1 VLFCRGYFVIKKEK
15 IMKVTTGHTVSV
27 HYKGTFPDGT
37 EFDNSRIRGEALS
50 FEVGSGR
57 MIRGFND
64 AVVGMAT
71 GETKTITLQPE
82 TAYGMPEKDAFQNV
96 PKTAFGE
103 DFTFEL
109 GGMIKGNGPQG
120 PFLAKIHEVQ
130 DEEVVLDFNHPLAGK
145 ELNFEIEIVSVDK
158 Q

>member
-1 VLFCRGYFVIKKEK
+1 MLFCRRYFVIKKEK
-15 IMKVTTGHTVSV
+15 IMKVANGHTVSV

-37 EFDNSRIRGEALS
+37 EFDNSHIRGEALS

-64 AVVGMAT
+64 AVVGMSK
-71 GETKTITLQPE
+71 GETKSVTLKPE

-103 DFTFEL
+103 GFTFEL

-120 PFLAKIHEVQ
+120 PFLAKIHEIQ
-130 DEEVVLDFNHPLAGK
+130 DEEVILDFNHPLAGK
-145 ELNFEIEIVSVDK
+145 ELNFEIEIVSVEE
-158 Q
+158 

>member
-1 VLFCRGYFVIKKEK
+1 
-15 IMKVTTGHTVSV
+15 MK
-27 HYKGTFPDGT
+27 
-37 EFDNSRIRGEALS
+37 FDNSRIRGEALS

-130 DEEVVLDFNHPLAGK
+130 DEEVVLRFPCVHPATGEFYFVPQKRLDCY
-145 ELNFEIEIVSVDK
+145 IVI
-158 Q
+158 

>member
-1 VLFCRGYFVIKKEK
+1 
-15 IMKVTTGHTVSV
+15 MKVTTGHTVSV

-103 DFTFEL
+103 DFTFEI

-130 DEEVVLDFNHPLAGK
+130 DDDVVLDFNHPLAGK
-145 ELNFEIEIVSVDK
+145 ELNFEIELVSVK
-158 Q
+158 K

>member
-1 VLFCRGYFVIKKEK
+1 
-15 IMKVTTGHTVSV
+15 MKVTTGHTVSV

>member
-1 VLFCRGYFVIKKEK
+1 
-15 IMKVTTGHTVSV
+15 MKVTTGHTVSV

-71 GETKTITLQPE
+71 GETKTVTLQPE

>member
-1 VLFCRGYFVIKKEK
+1 
-15 IMKVTTGHTVSV
+15 MKVATGHTVNV

-37 EFDNSRIRGEALS
+37 EFDNSRIRGETLS
-50 FEVGSGR
+50 FEVGAGR

-64 AVVGMAT
+64 AVVGMKK
-71 GETKTITLQPE
+71 GETKTVTLKPE

-103 DFTFEL
+103 DFTFEI

-130 DEEVVLDFNHPLAGK
+130 DDDVVFDFNHPLAGK
-145 ELNFEIEIVSVDK
+145 ELNFEIELVSVK
-158 Q
+158 K

>member
-1 VLFCRGYFVIKKEK
+1 
-15 IMKVTTGHTVSV
+15 MKVANGHTVSV

-37 EFDNSRIRGEALS
+37 EFDNSHIRGEALS

-64 AVVGMAT
+64 AVVGMAK
-71 GETKTITLQPE
+71 GETKTVTLKPE

-96 PKTAFGE
+96 PKTAFDEG
-103 DFTFEL
+103 FTFEL

-120 PFLAKIHEVQ
+120 PFLAKIHEVKE
-130 DEEVVLDFNHPLAGK
+130 DEVILDFNHPLAGK
-145 ELNFEIEIVSVDK
+145 ELNFEIEIVSVEE
-158 Q
+158 

>member
-1 VLFCRGYFVIKKEK
+1 
-15 IMKVTTGHTVSV
+15 MKVTAGHTVSV

-64 AVVGMAT
+64 AVVGMAK
-71 GETKTITLQPE
+71 GETKTVTLQPE

-103 DFTFEL
+103 DFAFEL

-130 DEEVVLDFNHPLAGK
+130 DEEIILDFNHPLAGK
-145 ELNFEIEIVSVDK
+145 ELNFEIELVSVDE
-158 Q
+158 